1 MSKLHDNA
9 LAGGVVIIGAGQAG
23 GQAAETLRSEGF
35 TGRITL
41 IGDDVERPYER
52 PSLSKEMLLD
62 ASTETI
68 SWLHA
73 PDFYAEQDIALKL
86 GVSAVG
92 IDRDQRRIALSDGSH
107 LDYGVLLLATGA
119 RVRTLDVPGAEA
131 HCHYV
136 RSLEDSRALRV
147 RLAPGKRVL
156 VIGAGFIGLEVAAAA
171 ITRGCDV
178 VVIEAAD
185 GPLGRVAPPLLRDY
199 YRALHGK
206 RGVTFRF
213 GAQVVGISPQIG
225 RAAVK
230 TDTNESWSA
239 DIVVAGIGVIPNA
252 EIAEAAGLACDRGI
266 IVDAFGATED
276 PRVLAAGDVARHHNP
291 LLDRSILLESWQN
304 AQNQAIAIARNIA
317 SAGDPAPY
325 AELPWFWS
333 DQYGIN
339 LQIYGLLEE
348 GGEFAVRGDPVSDN
362 WLIAQI
368 VDGRIV
374 FAAGINAARD
384 LRPMRE
390 LIKLGA
396 SIARGDIENLA
407 IGTAELLRRARAE
420 RAAA

>member
-1 MSKLHDNA
+1 MSLLHDEA
-9 LAGGVVIIGAGQAG
+9 VARGVVIVGAGQAG
-23 GQAAETLRSEGF
+23 GRAAETLRSEGF

-41 IGDDVERPYER
+41 IGDEVERPYER

-62 ASTETI
+62 TSAETI
-68 SWLHA
+68 AWLHT

-86 GVSAVG
+86 GVAAVS
-92 IDRDQRRIALSDGSH
+92 IDRDARSVSLSDGASV
-107 LDYGVLLLATGA
+107 DYGVLLLATGA
-119 RVRTLDVPGAEA
+119 RVRTLPIPGAEA

-136 RSLEDSRALRV
+136 RSLEDSRALRAK
-147 RLAPGKRVL
+147 LSTGTRVV

-185 GPLGRVAPPLLRDY
+185 APLGRVAPSLLQDY
-199 YRALHGK
+199 YRRLHADK
-206 RGVTFRF
+206 GVTFRF
-213 GAQVVGISPQIG
+213 GTQVVGIASQG
-225 RAAVK
+225 AAAVVT
-230 TDTNESWSA
+230 TDTGEAWPA

-252 EIAEAAGLACDRGI
+252 EIAESAGLGCDRGI
-266 IVDAFGATED
+266 VVDAFGATDD
-276 PRVLAAGDVARHHNP
+276 PRILAAGDVARHHNP

-304 AQNQAIAIARNIA
+304 AQNQAIALARNIA
-317 SAGDPAPY
+317 RNGEPVPY

-333 DQYGIN
+333 DQYGVN

-348 GGEFAVRGDPVSDN
+348 DGAFAVRGDPTSAQ
-362 WLIAQI
+362 WLMTQI

-390 LIKLGA
+390 IIKLGA
-396 SIARGDIENLA
+396 PVTRADIEDTSIA
-407 IGTAELLRRARAE
+407 TAELLRRARAGL
-420 RAAA
+420 AAA